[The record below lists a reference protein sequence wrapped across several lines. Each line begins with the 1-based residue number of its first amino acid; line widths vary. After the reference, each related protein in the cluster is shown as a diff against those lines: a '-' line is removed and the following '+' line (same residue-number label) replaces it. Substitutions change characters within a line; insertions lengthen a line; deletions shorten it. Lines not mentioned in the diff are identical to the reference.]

1 MSLIKLVPVFFSI
14 PKEKNGNK
22 KRNIAKPRTIYA
34 TVIGLI
40 DNARHPH
47 THMNQF
53 STKNA
58 PNFRVKLIY

>member
-22 KRNIAKPRTIYA
+22 KRNTVTKPRTIYA

-40 DNARHPH
+40 DNAKHP
-47 THMNQF
+47 THIC
-53 STKNA
+53 T
-58 PNFRVKLIY
+58 NFLQKTLQILGLS